1 MTGLSVFK
9 ARVLK
14 RKNVSLS
21 MNSMFAHRYSSVTGR
36 TLIMCRFARLNAAIS
51 VNLKPNED
59 GEYAE
64 VQKHIC
70 HFCFY
75 LLSIIYM
82 SGCLCPI
89 GQTLAMYS
97 IHGEAIHPMQM
108 MSPSYVKR
116 MT

>member
-1 MTGLSVFK
+1 
-9 ARVLK
+9 
-14 RKNVSLS
+14 

-70 HFCFY
+70 HFV
-75 LLSIIYM
+75 SIYM
-82 SGCLCPI
+82 YGCLCPI

-97 IHGEAIHPMQM
+97 IQGEAIHPMQM

>member
-1 MTGLSVFK
+1 
-9 ARVLK
+9 
-14 RKNVSLS
+14 
-21 MNSMFAHRYSSVTGR
+21 MFAHRYSSVTGR
-36 TLIMCRFARLNAAIS
+36 TLVMCRFARLNAAIS

-97 IHGEAIHPMQM
+97 IQGEAIHPMQM

>member
-1 MTGLSVFK
+1 MELRLLLPWAAFLVTGLSVFK

-21 MNSMFAHRYSSVTGR
+21 IYYMFAHRYSSVTGR

-75 LLSIIYM
+75 LLSV
-82 SGCLCPI
+82 CPDVCV
-89 GQTLAMYS
+89 Q
-97 IHGEAIHPMQM
+97 
-108 MSPSYVKR
+108 
-116 MT
+116 